1 MANDSADIQHRVI
14 SVLADY
20 ASARVPVPKPESHIV
35 HDLGMDSLELMA
47 AVTSLEQEFGL
58 RVPDDIMSEI
68 ATVSELSQFIEAR
81 LSVKA
86 NA

>member
-1 MANDSADIQHRVI
+1 MANDSADIQRRVI
-14 SVLADY
+14 AVLADY
-20 ASARVPVPKPESHIV
+20 AGARVPVPLPESHIV

-68 ATVSELSQFIEAR
+68 ATVSELSAFIEAR
-81 LSVKA
+81 LNVKA